1 MKKNNKILILGLGLS
16 LAFAPINSLVFNDVN
31 ISYAEK
37 FSEKEEKEEL
47 SPEEILKKANDFLK
61 SDDFKALGK
70 DEQKEYKDLIKDL
83 TVEDL
88 NQEKADEIFDAI
100 EKIELS
106 YIGNKYQDLKKE
118 VLKLKDNSLP
128 KELIKELDGYKNS
141 YDTYEDYAAQ
151 IENLNENKKSIE
163 DEKKDIKDLKEVLN
177 KALKDNKNL
186 GLDLKA
192 EEAIYNKK
200 DAKYEEVQNAIESL
214 NKKVQSHN
222 AKVEEKNRLANM
234 SSLKKI
240 IDEKEDTKKSYIY
253 KKADKDLKEK
263 FDASL
268 ENVEATY
275 KKLKN
280 EEEVNNVV
288 EIINAYNAA
297 YNNLNGNKFLD
308 EHKKLIEYFENNKDK
323 LSGED
328 QEKFAK
334 LINELPDKEES
345 NLESIKKLKAEIEK
359 AIEENQNKGI
369 LKKVS
374 RKVAVP
380 KESGTKKSRSF
391 VRTGVKSVGIVLVVL
406 IISALAYFFASKKSK
421 K

>member
-70 DEQKEYKDLIKDL
+70 DEQKEYKDLIEDL

-106 YIGNKYQDLKKE
+106 YIGNKYKGLKKE
-118 VLKLKDNSLP
+118 VFKLKDNSLP
-128 KELIKELDGYKNS
+128 KELIKDLDGYKNS

-151 IENLNENKKSIE
+151 IENLNESKKSIE

-214 NKKVQSHN
+214 NKKVESHN
-222 AKVEEKNRLANM
+222 AKVKEENKLANM

-308 EHKKLIEYFENNKDK
+308 EHNKLIDYFEKNKDK

-345 NLESIKKLKAEIEK
+345 NLESIKKLKEDLDK
-359 AIEENQNKGI
+359 ALKTDPKSAS
-369 LKKVS
+369 LKKVQ
-374 RKVAVP
+374 RKIAVP
-380 KESGTKKSRSF
+380 KTKSNRSF
-391 VRTGVKSVGIVLVVL
+391 VRTGVKSVGIVIVVL
-406 IISALAYFFASKKSK
+406 IISALAYFFASKKGK

>member
-106 YIGNKYQDLKKE
+106 YIGNKYQGLKKE

-151 IENLNENKKSIE
+151 IENLNESKKSIE

-214 NKKVQSHN
+214 NKKVESHN

-240 IDEKEDTKKSYIY
+240 IDEKENTKKSYIY

-268 ENVEATY
+268 ENVESTY

-308 EHKKLIEYFENNKDK
+308 EHNKLIDYFEKNKDK
-323 LSGED
+323 LSEED

-345 NLESIKKLKAEIEK
+345 NLESIKKLKEDLDK
-359 AIEENQNKGI
+359 ALKTDPTSAS
-369 LKKVS
+369 LKKVQ
-374 RKVAVP
+374 RKIAVP
-380 KESGTKKSRSF
+380 KTKSNRSF

-406 IISALAYFFASKKSK
+406 IISALAYFFASKKGK

>member
-70 DEQKEYKDLIKDL
+70 DEQKEYKDLIEDL

-106 YIGNKYQDLKKE
+106 YIGNKYQGLKKE
-118 VLKLKDNSLP
+118 VFKLKDNSLP
-128 KELIKELDGYKNS
+128 KELIKDLDGYKNS

-151 IENLNENKKSIE
+151 IENLNESKKSIE

-214 NKKVQSHN
+214 NKKVESHN
-222 AKVEEKNRLANM
+222 AKVKEENKLANM

-308 EHKKLIEYFENNKDK
+308 EHNKLIDYFEKNKDK

-345 NLESIKKLKAEIEK
+345 NLESIKKLKEDLDK
-359 AIEENQNKGI
+359 ALKTDPKSAS
-369 LKKVS
+369 LKKVQ
-374 RKVAVP
+374 RKIAVP
-380 KESGTKKSRSF
+380 KTKSNRSF
-391 VRTGVKSVGIVLVVL
+391 VRTGVKSVGIVIVVL
-406 IISALAYFFASKKSK
+406 IISALAYFFASKKGK

>member
-61 SDDFKALGK
+61 SDDFKALRK

-128 KELIKELDGYKNS
+128 KELIKDLDGYKNS

-151 IENLNENKKSIE
+151 IENLNQSKKSIE

-214 NKKVQSHN
+214 NKKVESHN

-240 IDEKEDTKKSYIY
+240 IDEKENTKKSYIY

-263 FDASL
+263 FDSSL
-268 ENVEATY
+268 ENVESTY

-280 EEEVNNVV
+280 EEEVNNVS

-308 EHKKLIEYFENNKDK
+308 EHNKLIDYFEKNKDK
-323 LSGED
+323 LSEED

-374 RKVAVP
+374 RQVAVP
-380 KESGTKKSRSF
+380 KTKSNRSF

-406 IISALAYFFASKKSK
+406 IISALAYFFASKKGK

>member
-1 MKKNNKILILGLGLS
+1 M
-16 LAFAPINSLVFNDVN
+16 
-31 ISYAEK
+31 
-37 FSEKEEKEEL
+37 
-47 SPEEILKKANDFLK
+47 K

-106 YIGNKYQDLKKE
+106 YIGNKYQGLKKE

-128 KELIKELDGYKNS
+128 KELIRELDGYKNS

-151 IENLNENKKSIE
+151 IENLNESKKSIE

-177 KALKDNKNL
+177 KSLKNNKNL

-214 NKKVQSHN
+214 NKKVESHN

-240 IDEKEDTKKSYIY
+240 IDEKADTKKSYIY

-280 EEEVNNVV
+280 EEEVNNVA

-308 EHKKLIEYFENNKDK
+308 EHNKLIDYFEKNKDK
-323 LSGED
+323 LSE
-328 QEKFAK
+328 
-334 LINELPDKEES
+334 
-345 NLESIKKLKAEIEK
+345 
-359 AIEENQNKGI
+359 
-369 LKKVS
+369 
-374 RKVAVP
+374 
-380 KESGTKKSRSF
+380 
-391 VRTGVKSVGIVLVVL
+391 
-406 IISALAYFFASKKSK
+406 
-421 K
+421 

>member
-106 YIGNKYQDLKKE
+106 YIGNKYQGLKKE

-128 KELIKELDGYKNS
+128 KELIRELDGYKNS

-151 IENLNENKKSIE
+151 IENLNESKKSIE

-177 KALKDNKNL
+177 KSLKNNKNL

-214 NKKVQSHN
+214 NKKVESHN

-240 IDEKEDTKKSYIY
+240 IDEKADTKKSYIY

-280 EEEVNNVV
+280 EEEVNNVA

-308 EHKKLIEYFENNKDK
+308 EHNKLIDYFEKNKDK
-323 LSGED
+323 LSEED

-345 NLESIKKLKAEIEK
+345 NLESIKKLKEDLDK
-359 AIEENQNKGI
+359 ALKTDPKSAS
-369 LKKVS
+369 LKKVQ
-374 RKVAVP
+374 RKIAVP
-380 KESGTKKSRSF
+380 KTKSNRSF

-406 IISALAYFFASKKSK
+406 IISALAYFFASKKGK

>member
-88 NQEKADEIFDAI
+88 NQEKSDEIFEAI

-106 YIGNKYQDLKKE
+106 YIGNKYKDLKKE

-128 KELIKELDGYKNS
+128 KELIKDLDGYKNS

-151 IENLNENKKSIE
+151 IENLNESKKSIE

-214 NKKVQSHN
+214 NKKVESHN

-240 IDEKEDTKKSYIY
+240 IDEKENIKKSYIY

-268 ENVEATY
+268 ENVESTY

-308 EHKKLIEYFENNKDK
+308 EHNKLIDYFEKNKDK
-323 LSGED
+323 LSEED

-345 NLESIKKLKAEIEK
+345 NLESIKKLKADLDEALK
-359 AIEENQNKGI
+359 TDPKSAS
-369 LKKVS
+369 LKKVQ
-374 RKVAVP
+374 RKIAVP
-380 KESGTKKSRSF
+380 KTKSNRSF

-406 IISALAYFFASKKSK
+406 IISALAYFFASKKGK

>member
-16 LAFAPINSLVFNDVN
+16 LVFAPINSLVFNDVN

-106 YIGNKYQDLKKE
+106 YIGNKYKDLKKE

-128 KELIKELDGYKNS
+128 KELIKDLNGYKNS

-151 IENLNENKKSIE
+151 IENLNESKKSIE

-177 KALKDNKNL
+177 KSLKNNKNL

-200 DAKYEEVQNAIESL
+200 DANYEEVQNAIESL
-214 NKKVQSHN
+214 NKKVESHN

-240 IDEKEDTKKSYIY
+240 IDEKENTKKSYIY

-268 ENVEATY
+268 ENVEETY

-280 EEEVNNVV
+280 EGEVNNVA

-308 EHKKLIEYFENNKDK
+308 EHNKLIDYFEKNKDK
-323 LSGED
+323 LSEED

-345 NLESIKKLKAEIEK
+345 NLESIKKLKADLDK
-359 AIEENQNKGI
+359 ALKTDPKSAS
-369 LKKVS
+369 LKKLQ
-374 RKVAVP
+374 RKIAVP
-380 KESGTKKSRSF
+380 KTKSNRSF

-406 IISALAYFFASKKSK
+406 IISALAYFFASKKGK

>member
-106 YIGNKYQDLKKE
+106 YIGNKYQGLKKE

-128 KELIKELDGYKNS
+128 KELIKDLDGYKNS
-141 YDTYEDYAAQ
+141 YDTYEDYAEQ
-151 IENLNENKKSIE
+151 IENLNESKKSIE

-177 KALKDNKNL
+177 KSLKNNKNL

-214 NKKVQSHN
+214 NKKVESHN

-240 IDEKEDTKKSYIY
+240 IDEKADTKKSYIY

-280 EEEVNNVV
+280 EEEVNNVA

-308 EHKKLIEYFENNKDK
+308 EHNKLIDYFEKNKDK
-323 LSGED
+323 LSEED

-374 RKVAVP
+374 RQVAVP
-380 KESGTKKSRSF
+380 KTKSNRSF

>member
-47 SPEEILKKANDFLK
+47 SPEEILKKANNFLK

-128 KELIKELDGYKNS
+128 KELIKDLDGYKNS

-151 IENLNENKKSIE
+151 IENLNESKKSIE

-186 GLDLKA
+186 GIDLKA

-214 NKKVQSHN
+214 NKKVESHN
-222 AKVEEKNRLANM
+222 AKVKEENRPANM

-268 ENVEATY
+268 ENVESTY

-308 EHKKLIEYFENNKDK
+308 EHNKLIDYFEKNKDK
-323 LSGED
+323 LSEED

-345 NLESIKKLKAEIEK
+345 NLESIKKLKADLDEALK
-359 AIEENQNKGI
+359 TDPKSAS
-369 LKKVS
+369 LKKVQ
-374 RKVAVP
+374 RKIAVP
-380 KESGTKKSRSF
+380 KTKSNRSF

-406 IISALAYFFASKKSK
+406 IISALAYFFASKKGK

>member
-47 SPEEILKKANDFLK
+47 SPEEILKKANNFLK

-128 KELIKELDGYKNS
+128 KELIKDLDGYKNS

-151 IENLNENKKSIE
+151 IENLNESKKSIE

-200 DAKYEEVQNAIESL
+200 DASYDEVNNAIESL
-214 NKKVQSHN
+214 NKKVESHN
-222 AKVEEKNRLANM
+222 AKVKEKNKLANM

-240 IDEKEDTKKSYIY
+240 IDEKADTKKSYIY

-268 ENVEATY
+268 ENVESTY

-308 EHKKLIEYFENNKDK
+308 EHNKLIDYFEKNKDK
-323 LSGED
+323 LSEED

-345 NLESIKKLKAEIEK
+345 NLESIKKLKEDLDK
-359 AIEENQNKGI
+359 ALKTDPTSAS
-369 LKKVS
+369 LKKVQ
-374 RKVAVP
+374 RKIAVP
-380 KESGTKKSRSF
+380 KTKSNRSF

-406 IISALAYFFASKKSK
+406 IISALAYFFASKKGK

>member
-106 YIGNKYQDLKKE
+106 YIGNKYQGLKKE

-151 IENLNENKKSIE
+151 IENLNESKKSIE

-214 NKKVQSHN
+214 NKKVESHN

-345 NLESIKKLKAEIEK
+345 NLESIKKLKEDLDK
-359 AIEENQNKGI
+359 ALKTDPTSAS
-369 LKKVS
+369 LKKVQ
-374 RKVAVP
+374 RKIAVP
-380 KESGTKKSRSF
+380 KTKSNRSF

-406 IISALAYFFASKKSK
+406 IISALAYFFASKKGK

>member
-106 YIGNKYQDLKKE
+106 YIGNKYQGLKKE

-128 KELIKELDGYKNS
+128 KELIKDLDGYKNS
-141 YDTYEDYAAQ
+141 YDTYEDYAEQ
-151 IENLNENKKSIE
+151 IENLNESKKSIE

-214 NKKVQSHN
+214 NKKVESHN

-240 IDEKEDTKKSYIY
+240 IDEKADTKKSYIY

-308 EHKKLIEYFENNKDK
+308 EHNKLIDYFEKNKDK
-323 LSGED
+323 LSEED

-345 NLESIKKLKAEIEK
+345 NLESIKKLKEDLDK
-359 AIEENQNKGI
+359 ALKTDPKSAS
-369 LKKVS
+369 LKKVQ
-374 RKVAVP
+374 RKIAVP
-380 KESGTKKSRSF
+380 KTKSNRSF

-406 IISALAYFFASKKSK
+406 IISALAYFFASKKGK

>member
-177 KALKDNKNL
+177 KALKGNKNL

-308 EHKKLIEYFENNKDK
+308 EHNKLIDYFEKNKDK
-323 LSGED
+323 LSEED

-345 NLESIKKLKAEIEK
+345 NLESIKKLKADLDK
-359 AIEENQNKGI
+359 ALKTDPKTAS
-369 LKKVS
+369 LKKLQ
-374 RKVAVP
+374 RKIAVP
-380 KESGTKKSRSF
+380 KTKSNRSF

-406 IISALAYFFASKKSK
+406 IISALAYFFASKKGK

>member
-106 YIGNKYQDLKKE
+106 YIGNKYQGLKKE

-128 KELIKELDGYKNS
+128 KELIKDIDGYKNS

-151 IENLNENKKSIE
+151 IENLNESKKSIE

-200 DAKYEEVQNAIESL
+200 DASYDEVNNAINSL
-214 NKKVQSHN
+214 NKKVEDYN
-222 AKVEEKNRLANM
+222 AKVKEENRLANL
-234 SSLKKI
+234 SKLKKI
-240 IDEKEDTKKSYIY
+240 IDEGESLKESYLYKKSG
-253 KKADKDLKEK
+253 KELKEK

-268 ENVEATY
+268 ENAKSAY
-275 KKLKN
+275 KKLENK
-280 EEEVNNVV
+280 EEVNNVDV
-288 EIINAYNAA
+288 LLSAYKSAKS
-297 YNNLNGNKFLD
+297 NLDGNKFED

-345 NLESIKKLKAEIEK
+345 NLESIKKLKEDLDK
-359 AIEENQNKGI
+359 ALKTDPTSAS
-369 LKKVS
+369 LKKVQ
-374 RKVAVP
+374 RKIAVP
-380 KESGTKKSRSF
+380 KTKSNRSF

-406 IISALAYFFASKKSK
+406 IISALAYFFASKKGK

>member
-177 KALKDNKNL
+177 KSLKNNKNL

-200 DAKYEEVQNAIESL
+200 DANYEEVQNAIESL
-214 NKKVQSHN
+214 NKKVESHN

-240 IDEKEDTKKSYIY
+240 IDEKENTKKSYIY

-268 ENVEATY
+268 ENVEETY

-280 EEEVNNVV
+280 EEEVNNVA

-308 EHKKLIEYFENNKDK
+308 EHNKLIDYFEKNKDK
-323 LSGED
+323 LSEED

-345 NLESIKKLKAEIEK
+345 NLESIKKLKADLDEALK
-359 AIEENQNKGI
+359 TDPKSAS
-369 LKKVS
+369 LKKLQ
-374 RKVAVP
+374 RKIAVP
-380 KESGTKKSRSF
+380 KTKSNRSF

-406 IISALAYFFASKKSK
+406 IISALAYFFASKKGK

>member
-268 ENVEATY
+268 ENVESTY

-308 EHKKLIEYFENNKDK
+308 EHNKLIDYFEKNKDK
-323 LSGED
+323 LSEED

-345 NLESIKKLKAEIEK
+345 NLESIKKLKEDLDK
-359 AIEENQNKGI
+359 ALKTDPTSAS
-369 LKKVS
+369 LKKVQ
-374 RKVAVP
+374 RKIAVP
-380 KESGTKKSRSF
+380 KTKSNRSF

-406 IISALAYFFASKKSK
+406 IISALAYFFASKKGK

>member
-106 YIGNKYQDLKKE
+106 YIGNKYQGLKKE

-128 KELIKELDGYKNS
+128 KELIKDLDGYKNS
-141 YDTYEDYAAQ
+141 YDTYEDYATQ
-151 IENLNENKKSIE
+151 IENLNESKKSIE

-214 NKKVQSHN
+214 NKKVESHN
-222 AKVEEKNRLANM
+222 AKVKEENKLANM

-308 EHKKLIEYFENNKDK
+308 EHNKLIDYFEKNKDK
-323 LSGED
+323 LSEED

-345 NLESIKKLKAEIEK
+345 NLESIKKLKEDLDK
-359 AIEENQNKGI
+359 ALKTDPTSAS
-369 LKKVS
+369 LKKVQ
-374 RKVAVP
+374 RKIAVP
-380 KESGTKKSRSF
+380 KTKSNRSF

-406 IISALAYFFASKKSK
+406 IISALAYFFASKKGK

>member
-16 LAFAPINSLVFNDVN
+16 LVFAPINSLVFNDVN

-128 KELIKELDGYKNS
+128 KELIKDLDGYKNS

-151 IENLNENKKSIE
+151 IENLNQSKKSIE

-214 NKKVQSHN
+214 NKKVESHN
-222 AKVEEKNRLANM
+222 AKVKEKNKLANM

-308 EHKKLIEYFENNKDK
+308 EHNKLIDYFEKNKDK
-323 LSGED
+323 LSEED

-345 NLESIKKLKAEIEK
+345 NLESIKKLKEDLDK
-359 AIEENQNKGI
+359 ALKTDPKTAS
-369 LKKVS
+369 LKKVQ
-374 RKVAVP
+374 RKIAVP
-380 KESGTKKSRSF
+380 KTKSNRSF

-406 IISALAYFFASKKSK
+406 IISALAYFFASKKGK

>member
-37 FSEKEEKEEL
+37 FSEKEGKEEL

-106 YIGNKYQDLKKE
+106 YIGNKYQGLKKE

-151 IENLNENKKSIE
+151 IENLNESKKSIE

-308 EHKKLIEYFENNKDK
+308 EHNKLIDYFEKNKDK

-345 NLESIKKLKAEIEK
+345 NLESIKKLKADLDK
-359 AIEENQNKGI
+359 ALKTDPQSAS
-369 LKKVS
+369 LKKVQ
-374 RKVAVP
+374 RKIAVP
-380 KESGTKKSRSF
+380 KTKSNRSF

-406 IISALAYFFASKKSK
+406 IISALAYFFASKKGK

>member
-70 DEQKEYKDLIKDL
+70 DEQKEYKDLIEDL

-106 YIGNKYQDLKKE
+106 YIGNKYQGLKKE
-118 VLKLKDNSLP
+118 VFKLKDNSLP
-128 KELIKELDGYKNS
+128 KELIKDLDGYKNS

-151 IENLNENKKSIE
+151 IENLNESKKSIE

-214 NKKVQSHN
+214 NKKVESHN

-308 EHKKLIEYFENNKDK
+308 EHNKLIDYFEKNKDK

-345 NLESIKKLKAEIEK
+345 NLESIKKLKEDLDK
-359 AIEENQNKGI
+359 ALKTDPKSAS
-369 LKKVS
+369 LKKVQ
-374 RKVAVP
+374 RKIAVP
-380 KESGTKKSRSF
+380 KTKSNRSF
-391 VRTGVKSVGIVLVVL
+391 VRTGVKSVGIVIVVL
-406 IISALAYFFASKKSK
+406 IISALAYFFASKKGK

>member
-106 YIGNKYQDLKKE
+106 YIGNKYQGLKKE

-128 KELIKELDGYKNS
+128 KELIKDLDGYKNS
-141 YDTYEDYAAQ
+141 YDTYEDYAEQ
-151 IENLNENKKSIE
+151 IENLNESKKSIE

-177 KALKDNKNL
+177 KSLKNNKNL

-214 NKKVQSHN
+214 NKKVESHN

-240 IDEKEDTKKSYIY
+240 IDEKADTKKSYIY

-308 EHKKLIEYFENNKDK
+308 EHNKLIDYFEKNKDK
-323 LSGED
+323 LSEED

-345 NLESIKKLKAEIEK
+345 NLESIKKLKEDLDK
-359 AIEENQNKGI
+359 ALKTDPKSAS
-369 LKKVS
+369 LKKVQ
-374 RKVAVP
+374 RKIAVP
-380 KESGTKKSRSF
+380 KTKSNRSF

-406 IISALAYFFASKKSK
+406 IISALAYFFASKKGK

>member
-61 SDDFKALGK
+61 SDDFKALRK

-128 KELIKELDGYKNS
+128 KELIKDLDGYKNS

-151 IENLNENKKSIE
+151 IENLNQSKKSIE

-214 NKKVQSHN
+214 NKKVEDYN
-222 AKVEEKNRLANM
+222 AKVDEKNRLANI
-234 SSLKKI
+234 SKLKKI
-240 IDEKEDTKKSYIY
+240 IDEKENTKKSYIY

-268 ENVEATY
+268 ENVESTY

-280 EEEVNNVV
+280 EEEVNNVS

-308 EHKKLIEYFENNKDK
+308 EHNKLIDYFEKNKDK
-323 LSGED
+323 LSEED

-345 NLESIKKLKAEIEK
+345 NLESIKKLKEDLDEALK
-359 AIEENQNKGI
+359 TDPKSAS
-369 LKKVS
+369 LKKVQ
-374 RKVAVP
+374 RKIAVP
-380 KESGTKKSRSF
+380 KTKSNRSF

-406 IISALAYFFASKKSK
+406 IISALAYFFASKKGK

>member
-106 YIGNKYQDLKKE
+106 YIGNKYQGLKKE

-151 IENLNENKKSIE
+151 IENLNESKKSIE

-186 GLDLKA
+186 GIDLKA

-308 EHKKLIEYFENNKDK
+308 EHNKLIDYFEKNKDK
-323 LSGED
+323 LSEED

-345 NLESIKKLKAEIEK
+345 NLESIKKLKEDLDK
-359 AIEENQNKGI
+359 AMKTDPKSAS
-369 LKKVS
+369 LKKVQ
-374 RKVAVP
+374 RKIAVP
-380 KESGTKKSRSF
+380 KTKSNRSF

-406 IISALAYFFASKKSK
+406 IISALAYFFASKKGK

>member
-345 NLESIKKLKAEIEK
+345 NLESIKKLKEDLDK
-359 AIEENQNKGI
+359 ALKTDPTSAS
-369 LKKVS
+369 LKKVQ
-374 RKVAVP
+374 RKIAVP
-380 KESGTKKSRSF
+380 KTKSNRSF

-406 IISALAYFFASKKSK
+406 IISALAYFFASKKGK

>member
-128 KELIKELDGYKNS
+128 KELIRELDGYKNS
-141 YDTYEDYAAQ
+141 YDTYEDYAVQ
-151 IENLNENKKSIE
+151 IENLNESKKSIE

-200 DAKYEEVQNAIESL
+200 DASYDEVNNAINSL
-214 NKKVQSHN
+214 NKKVEDYN
-222 AKVEEKNRLANM
+222 AKVDKKNRLANL
-234 SSLKKI
+234 SKLKKI

-308 EHKKLIEYFENNKDK
+308 EHNKLIDYFEKNKDK
-323 LSGED
+323 LSEED

-345 NLESIKKLKAEIEK
+345 NLESIKKLKEDLDK
-359 AIEENQNKGI
+359 ALKTDPKTAS
-369 LKKVS
+369 LKKVQ
-374 RKVAVP
+374 RKIAVP
-380 KESGTKKSRSF
+380 KTKSNRSF

-406 IISALAYFFASKKSK
+406 IISALAYFFASKKGK

>member
-106 YIGNKYQDLKKE
+106 YIGNKYQGLKKE

-151 IENLNENKKSIE
+151 IENLNESKKSIE

-214 NKKVQSHN
+214 NKKVESHN

-345 NLESIKKLKAEIEK
+345 NLESIKKLKEDLDK
-359 AIEENQNKGI
+359 ALKTDPKTAS
-369 LKKVS
+369 LKKVQ
-374 RKVAVP
+374 RKIAVP
-380 KESGTKKSRSF
+380 KTKSNRSF

-406 IISALAYFFASKKSK
+406 IISALAYFFASKKGK

>member
-61 SDDFKALGK
+61 SDDFKALRK

-128 KELIKELDGYKNS
+128 KELIKDLDGYKNS

-151 IENLNENKKSIE
+151 IENLNQSKKSIE

-214 NKKVQSHN
+214 NKKVESHN

-240 IDEKEDTKKSYIY
+240 IDEKENTKKSYIY

-263 FDASL
+263 FDSSL
-268 ENVEATY
+268 ENVESTY

-280 EEEVNNVV
+280 EEEVNNVS

-308 EHKKLIEYFENNKDK
+308 EHNKLIDYFEKNKDK
-323 LSGED
+323 LSEED

-345 NLESIKKLKAEIEK
+345 NLESIKKLKADLDK
-359 AIEENQNKGI
+359 ALKTDPKTAS
-369 LKKVS
+369 LKKLQ
-374 RKVAVP
+374 RKIAVP
-380 KESGTKKSRSF
+380 KTKSNRSF

-406 IISALAYFFASKKSK
+406 IISALAYFFASKKGK

>member
-128 KELIKELDGYKNS
+128 KELIKDLDGYKNS

-151 IENLNENKKSIE
+151 IENLNESKKSIE

-200 DAKYEEVQNAIESL
+200 DANYEEVQNAIESL
-214 NKKVQSHN
+214 NKKVESHN

-268 ENVEATY
+268 ENVESTY

-308 EHKKLIEYFENNKDK
+308 EHNKLIDYFEKNKDK
-323 LSGED
+323 LSEED

-345 NLESIKKLKAEIEK
+345 NLESIKKLKEDLDK
-359 AIEENQNKGI
+359 ALKTDPKTAS
-369 LKKVS
+369 LKKVQ
-374 RKVAVP
+374 RKIAVP
-380 KESGTKKSRSF
+380 KTKSNRSF

-406 IISALAYFFASKKSK
+406 IISALAYFFASKKGK

>member
-47 SPEEILKKANDFLK
+47 SPEEILKKANNFLK

-128 KELIKELDGYKNS
+128 KELIKDLDGYKNS

-151 IENLNENKKSIE
+151 IENLNESKKSIE

-186 GLDLKA
+186 GIDLKA

-214 NKKVQSHN
+214 NKKVESHN
-222 AKVEEKNRLANM
+222 AKVKEENRPANM

-268 ENVEATY
+268 ENVESTY

-308 EHKKLIEYFENNKDK
+308 EHNKLIDYFEKNKDK

-345 NLESIKKLKAEIEK
+345 NLESIKKLKADLDEALK
-359 AIEENQNKGI
+359 TDPKSAS
-369 LKKVS
+369 LKKVQ
-374 RKVAVP
+374 RKIAVP
-380 KESGTKKSRSF
+380 KTKSNRSF

-406 IISALAYFFASKKSK
+406 IISALAYFFASKKGK

>member
-106 YIGNKYQDLKKE
+106 YIGNKYQGLKKE

-128 KELIKELDGYKNS
+128 KELIKDLDGYKNS

-280 EEEVNNVV
+280 EEEVNNVS

-308 EHKKLIEYFENNKDK
+308 EHNKLIDYFEKNKDK
-323 LSGED
+323 LSEED

-345 NLESIKKLKAEIEK
+345 NLESIKKLKADLDK
-359 AIEENQNKGI
+359 ALKTDPKSAS
-369 LKKVS
+369 LKKVQ
-374 RKVAVP
+374 RKIAVP
-380 KESGTKKSRSF
+380 KTKSNRSF

-406 IISALAYFFASKKSK
+406 IISALAYFFASKKGK

>member
-128 KELIKELDGYKNS
+128 KELIKDLDGYKNS

-151 IENLNENKKSIE
+151 IENLNESKKSIE

-200 DAKYEEVQNAIESL
+200 DANYEEVQNAIESL
-214 NKKVQSHN
+214 NKKVESHN

-268 ENVEATY
+268 ENVESTY

-308 EHKKLIEYFENNKDK
+308 EHNKLIDYFEKNKDK
-323 LSGED
+323 LSEED

-345 NLESIKKLKAEIEK
+345 NLESIKKLKEDLDK
-359 AIEENQNKGI
+359 ALKTDPTSAS
-369 LKKVS
+369 LKKVQ
-374 RKVAVP
+374 RKIAVP
-380 KESGTKKSRSF
+380 KTKSNRSF

-406 IISALAYFFASKKSK
+406 IISALAYFFASKKGK

>member
-151 IENLNENKKSIE
+151 IENLNQSKKSIE

-214 NKKVQSHN
+214 NKKVESHN
-222 AKVEEKNRLANM
+222 AKVKEKNKLANM

-263 FDASL
+263 FDSSL

-280 EEEVNNVV
+280 EEEVNNVA

-308 EHKKLIEYFENNKDK
+308 EHNKLIDYFEKNKDK
-323 LSGED
+323 LSEED

-345 NLESIKKLKAEIEK
+345 NLESIKKLKADLDEALK
-359 AIEENQNKGI
+359 TDPKSAS
-369 LKKVS
+369 LKKLQ
-374 RKVAVP
+374 RKIAVP
-380 KESGTKKSRSF
+380 KTKSNRSF

-406 IISALAYFFASKKSK
+406 IISALAYFFASKKGK